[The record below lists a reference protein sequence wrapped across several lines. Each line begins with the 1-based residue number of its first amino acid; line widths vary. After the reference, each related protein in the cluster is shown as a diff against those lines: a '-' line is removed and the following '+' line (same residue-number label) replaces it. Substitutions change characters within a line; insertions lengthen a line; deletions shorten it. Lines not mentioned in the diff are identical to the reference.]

1 MCVYVYIMYKG
12 VLYTLKNQ
20 GKEDKLISL
29 QKSRKAGDECIKYIK
44 SDSKDPCQIFLS
56 HVKEGGNGYMKI
68 KKSGSKSLA
77 KPGF

>member
-1 MCVYVYIMYKG
+1 MYTCVYVYIMYKG

-29 QKSRKAGDECIKYIK
+29 QKSRKAGDECIKHIK

-56 HVKEGGNGYMKI
+56 HVEEGEMVI
-68 KKSGSKSLA
+68 
-77 KPGF
+77 